1 MEQDKSH
8 KVAKA
13 LLNLYDPLDEVSKA
27 IAEDTGLDLSLREKF
42 LLAHGLLLDAV
53 DRILKTYTEREGI
66 GQELGN

>member
-1 MEQDKSH
+1 MEKDNSH

-13 LLNLYDPLDEVSKA
+13 LLNLYDPLDEVSQA
-27 IAEDTGLDLSLREKF
+27 IAEDTSLDLSLREKF

-66 GQELGN
+66 GQELVN